1 MTDDLLKQGIAALNA
16 GRTAEARRL
25 LVQVV
30 QQDERNEMGWLWLS
44 GAVDTD
50 EGRCVCLENVLAIN
64 PGNEAA
70 QRGIKVLR
78 NRSKGLASTLD
89 VVSREGKVP
98 LQPIAEVEKEPRRE
112 KRYQATGYIEQDLM
126 SDEWIAYR
134 TRLHW
139 VLFLGP
145 VTVGLAG
152 ALAIIPF
159 FAAKTVND
167 PSTATCCIGPFL
179 LLLALLSGISA
190 VVTYMTS
197 EFAVTNKRVLFKMGF
212 IRRRSLDL
220 MLAKVEAIGIN
231 QSVLGRLLG
240 YGTVVITGTGGVRQ
254 PFKNVVNP
262 LELRRQ
268 VQKQISA

>member
-1 MTDDLLKQGIAALNA
+1 MTTEDLLKQGIAALNA
-16 GRTAEARRL
+16 GRKTEARRL

-30 QQDERNEMGWLWLS
+30 QQDEYNEMGWLWLS

-50 EGRCVCLENVLAIN
+50 EGRCICLENVLAIN

-78 NRSKGLASTLD
+78 NRS
-89 VVSREGKVP
+89 
-98 LQPIAEVEKEPRRE
+98 
-112 KRYQATGYIEQDLM
+112 
-126 SDEWIAYR
+126 
-134 TRLHW
+134 
-139 VLFLGP
+139 
-145 VTVGLAG
+145 
-152 ALAIIPF
+152 
-159 FAAKTVND
+159 
-167 PSTATCCIGPFL
+167 
-179 LLLALLSGISA
+179 SGISV

-212 IRRRSLDL
+212 IRRRSLDR